1 MNDYDDM
8 TTVAVTI
15 KIMGVSTSLM
25 AALPGWVRARPREER
40 SEEVIENWMMND
52 DYFRM
57 QSTTRQ
63 IDNLILRPYF
73 TFADIFSNP
82 RWPPLHHF

>member
-8 TTVAVTI
+8 TTVTI

-25 AALPGWVRARPREER
+25 AALPGWVRARPRER
-40 SEEVIENWMMND
+40 SEEVMENWMMND

-63 IDNLILRPYF
+63 MQIDN
-73 TFADIFSNP
+73 
-82 RWPPLHHF
+82 

>member
-8 TTVAVTI
+8 TTVTI

-25 AALPGWVRARPREER
+25 AALPGWVRAERER
-40 SEEVIENWMMND
+40 SEEVMENWMMND

-63 IDNLILRPYF
+63 MQIDN
-73 TFADIFSNP
+73 
-82 RWPPLHHF
+82 